1 MAYKV
6 IDKVRT
12 RKISLILDEAYFISV
27 KFDRSVLEPNSSGT
41 LLSFFSPF
49 GKKLEFTWVS
59 EDGKIK
65 VTDNYGFRTF
75 TMDAH
80 TEYKIKIYFTG
91 NQYRILFSGICKN
104 HFKKIFIG
112 KRSFLQRFVKGPS
125 ISKPGQKIYY
135 SHEVQ

>member
-12 RKISLILDEAYFISV
+12 GKLSLILDKGYFISV

-49 GKKLEFTWVS
+49 GKKLEFTWKS
-59 EDGKIK
+59 KGDKIE

-75 TMDAH
+75 TMEAH
-80 TEYKIKIYFTG
+80 TEYRIRIYFTEG
-91 NQYRILFSGICKN
+91 HYRILFSGICKN

-112 KRSFLQRFVKGPS
+112 KRAFLQRFVKGPS
-125 ISKPGQKIYY
+125 FSKPGQKIYY